1 MGAASTLTSAGRPT
15 EVRGAGCLSWRMAV
29 HPRPGPGRV
38 SPQEARSFPG
48 AGMEGGGRAPTKVSK
63 VPLPLAPIS
72 QDPVT
77 ASTATGGGATAALE
91 SSQSSWSALLS
102 GI

>member
-1 MGAASTLTSAGRPT
+1 MSLLENRRP
-15 EVRGAGCLSWRMAV
+15 SS
-29 HPRPGPGRV
+29 PRPGACFSAGGAVLPRRGDGGR
-38 SPQEARSFPG
+38 
-48 AGMEGGGRAPTKVSK
+48 GRAPTKVSK